1 MRWKLGGVNVK
12 VLAESYGIADIEP
25 GKLVV
30 KVDHQRCTCLWSPMP
45 QAESSPQTGIGVPP
59 RRVHVT
65 SHMRQQYEQDGCV
78 VLSGLG
84 C

>member
-1 MRWKLGGVNVK
+1 MRWKLGGVNMK
-12 VLAESYGIADIEP
+12 VLAASYGIADIEP
-25 GKLVV
+25 GKLV
-30 KVDHQRCTCLWSPMP
+30 P
-45 QAESSPQTGIGVPP
+45 QVESSPQTGIGVPP

-78 VLSGLG
+78 VLSGFG